1 MLQKVASG
9 HVPPDASCFHPV
21 GAFSQCNAMQCSAS
35 SFAAATAAAAAAAAA
50 AETYLYSTSTRTQA
64 IEKHVYLSEQAYV
77 M

>member
-1 MLQKVASG
+1 MHLVYILLGLS
-9 HVPPDASCFHPV
+9 H
-21 GAFSQCNAMQCSAS
+21 NAMQCSAS
-35 SFAAATAAAAAAAAA
+35 SFAAATAAAAAAAA

>member
-35 SFAAATAAAAAAAAA
+35 SFAAATAAAAAAA
-50 AETYLYSTSTRTQA
+50 ETYLYSTSTRTQA